1 MWKSILKYFLA
12 FYLFMLTCPD
22 LPAQLPA
29 SADTFFLAKKK
40 GILGRLGKSIS
51 ASPEPETPVKIS
63 EQYENLKG
71 RIIRSVEILVLGF
84 NQSFDD
90 TATIKDNFFIRIANK
105 VHKNTK
111 LPVIRNHLFFK
122 KGDKLRPLLISDNE
136 SFLRNQPFLQ
146 DAVII
151 VSPVQSTEDSVDIVV
166 LTRDVFSIGASLN
179 ANTSRVRSALR
190 EENLAGTG
198 SELSVSGIYDLDRV
212 PQTGFGAELL
222 FRNIRGSFLNVTAG
236 YNAFQPAFNSGR
248 FEENKTYIMLEKPLV
263 NRYSS
268 WTAYL
273 EVSGYKTFNAYVSDS
288 LYQSDF
294 RYKYNNVDI
303 WAGYNIGGKDKEG
316 RDSYKHLRHFLAIR
330 TFYRK
335 FDAVPGKFNG
345 TFRFDYA
352 DINGALFSYSLYR
365 QNVYRTNY
373 LYAFGRY
380 ENIPVG
386 MNASIIAGWTNKED
400 RRRPYFGL
408 EFEGSR
414 FSQRGFFSYYKL
426 KAGGW
431 HKDGKLEDVD
441 LLLSVDHFTRLRKLA
456 SRWRNRNFISFS
468 FTRQLNY
475 TINTP
480 LFLKSDFG
488 LPYFRGGTIEADER
502 ATFKLESDFYN
513 LNKVLGFRCAPFLF
527 GDFCILK
534 PVNQPLDKSD
544 GFSAFGGGLRVRN
557 ENLVFGTIELK
568 GFYFPRTI
576 DGMNNWKAELVTKV
590 RFRYNSNFIRKPDFI
605 STN

>member
-1 MWKSILKYFLA
+1 MRMNIIKYF
-12 FYLFMLTCPD
+12 FTVSLFIFSCPD
-22 LPAQLPA
+22 LLAQLPEKK
-29 SADTFFLAKKK
+29 DTFFLSGKK
-40 GILGRLGKSIS
+40 GLLGRLGKSITT
-51 ASPEPETPVKIS
+51 SPEPEAAVKIS
-63 EQYENLKG
+63 DQYEKFSG
-71 RIIRSVEILVLGF
+71 RVIRSVEILNLDF
-84 NQSFDD
+84 NQNLDD
-90 TATIKDNFFIRIANK
+90 TAIIKDNLFIRIAK
-105 VHKNTK
+105 RVHYNTRTS
-111 LPVIRNHLFFK
+111 VINNHLFFK

-146 DAVII
+146 DALII
-151 VSPVQSTEDSVDIVV
+151 VTPDPVTDDSVDIVV
-166 LTRDVFSIGASLN
+166 LTRDVFSIGGSMN
-179 ANTSRVRSALR
+179 ANTSRVRAELR

-198 SELSVSGIYDLDRV
+198 AEISVSGIYDLGRN
-212 PQTGFGAELL
+212 PKTGFGAELIV
-222 FRNIRGSFLNVTAG
+222 RNIGGSFLNVSTG
-236 YNAFQPAFNSGR
+236 MNTFQNAFNSGR
-248 FEENKTYIMLEKPLV
+248 FEENKTYLTLEKPLV
-263 NRYSS
+263 NRYTN

-273 EVSGYKTFNAYVSDS
+273 EVSANKTFNAYIGDS

-294 RYKYNNVDI
+294 RYKYSNVDI
-303 WAGYNIGGKDKEG
+303 WTGYNIGGKNKEG
-316 RDSYKHLRHFLAIR
+316 RDSYKHLRHFIAIR

-335 FDAVPGKFNG
+335 FDVVPAKFNG
-345 TFRFDYA
+345 TFRFEYA

-365 QNVYRTNY
+365 QNIYRTNY

-386 MNASIIAGWTNKED
+386 MSASIITGWTNKEN
-400 RRRPYFGL
+400 RRRPYYGL

-441 LLLSVDHFTRLRKLA
+441 LLMSIDHFTRLRKLA

-468 FTRQLNY
+468 FTRQMNY

-488 LPYFRGGTIEADER
+488 LPYFRGGSIEADER

-527 GDFCILK
+527 GDYCILK
-534 PVNQPLDKSD
+534 PVNQPLAKSD
-544 GFSAFGGGLRVRN
+544 GFSAFGGGIRVRN

-605 STN
+605 ATN